1 MFYVHVDKSVC
12 VNEWVL
18 TSGVLMCIL
27 RNSSRNLPF
36 IAMDDWLIAP
46 VNHPAPVC
54 SGLPLSSAVV
64 VKPVEDPIHKF
75 WSETSYPGAP
85 GKDTSSKVVVKWQ
98 LGFFCVLEDFFPLC
112 NGLYVYTQTFIVCH
126 LFFILTS
133 FSLPN
138 VWFQFMFE
146 VLFTE
151 TSVFTQIFVS
161 VSWIY
166 RQ

>member
-1 MFYVHVDKSVC
+1 MFYVHVDKSIC

-54 SGLPLSSAVV
+54 SGLPLSSTVV

-75 WSETSYPGAP
+75 WSETSYPGVP
-85 GKDTSSKVVVKWQ
+85 GKDTSSKVVV
-98 LGFFCVLEDFFPLC
+98 
-112 NGLYVYTQTFIVCH
+112 N
-126 LFFILTS
+126 TS
-133 FSLPN
+133 
-138 VWFQFMFE
+138 W
-146 VLFTE
+146 
-151 TSVFTQIFVS
+151 
-161 VSWIY
+161 
-166 RQ
+166 